1 MERYYK
7 KWFTLLTLPAIV
19 VFGMVVVDSSF
30 IFGVLY
36 SFTGWR
42 GTYSCRWWPESPRR
56 WIISGRP
63 SWGCATCQ
71 RLPH

>member
-19 VFGMVVVDSSF
+19 VFGMVVVVPF

-36 SFTGWR
+36 SFTG
-42 GTYSCRWWPESPRR
+42 
-56 WIISGRP
+56 
-63 SWGCATCQ
+63 
-71 RLPH
+71 